1 MSDIEDFLLQKG
13 IISDEKQLGSLK
25 QTLLAKC
32 KSTATE
38 KLVKLEDMIALMESM
53 GIQEKKPESK
63 KHLVFERL
71 DLKSRRLLNRLRE
84 YIEDNQTGV

>member
-1 MSDIEDFLLQKG
+1 
-13 IISDEKQLGSLK
+13 
-25 QTLLAKC
+25 
-32 KSTATE
+32 
-38 KLVKLEDMIALMESM
+38 MIALMESM

-63 KHLVFERL
+63 KHLVFEKL